1 MARVAQELGFS
12 IWIVTFGT
20 ISGIPESSFSIA
32 ISKYCGKRGTPKYS
46 FSIANLTFVSK
57 KVRHFWFKKALQNWY
72 LV

>member
-46 FSIANLTFVSK
+46 FSIANLTFVAPDPNFSI
-57 KVRHFWFKKALQNWY
+57 VTGCDS
-72 LV
+72 V